1 MRELTLKEQRETNGG
16 ILPLLLVAAEVYLV
30 VCGVATVAGAATA
43 YVQNKLEKK

>member
-1 MRELTLKEQRETNGG
+1 MKELTLKEQQETNGG

-30 VCGVATVAGAATA
+30 VCGVATVAGAGTA